1 MSHELRQEED
11 LQITER
17 LQTAPS
23 SAYILSAGFGT
34 RMDPLTN
41 GQFPK
46 GLVEIEQGKVLL
58 EFVFGIAVESGVG
71 KIVTCV
77 SHQSEKIIEF
87 CDRKSLGADISF
99 SIESTPQ
106 GVIKT
111 FETGLNN
118 FPPTDDFLL
127 LHGDEIIANF
137 SLPEMFKFHM
147 SHKNLATGLLSSNP
161 QAKRTVIMKL
171 EADGK
176 VSDSQRDN
184 DSNSDY
190 IASLGLF
197 IFRPE
202 IANEIGRFKT
212 WEEMVKT
219 FAKEGKLYGF
229 KSDAY
234 FFNINGPKDIADFL
248 NYKRNI
254 KT

>member
-1 MSHELRQEED
+1 MSHELRQPD
-11 LQITER
+11 NLPNTEK

-23 SAYILSAGFGT
+23 SAYVLSAGFGT
-34 RMDPLTN
+34 RMDTLTH

-58 EFVFGIAVESGVG
+58 EFVFGIATESGVN

-87 CDRKSLGADISF
+87 CDSKSLGADISF
-99 SIESTPQ
+99 SVESAPQ

-111 FETGLNN
+111 FETGLKN

-137 SLPEMFKFHM
+137 SLTEMYKFHK
-147 SHKNLATGLLSSNP
+147 SHNGLATGLLSSNS
-161 QAKRTVIMKL
+161 QAKRTVVMKL
-171 EADGK
+171 EGDGK

-184 DSNSDY
+184 DSNPDY
-190 IASLGLF
+190 LASLGLF
-197 IFRPE
+197 IFKPE
-202 IANEIGRFKT
+202 LANEVGRFKT

-229 KSDAY
+229 NSDAH
-234 FFNINGPKDIADFL
+234 FFNINSPKDISDFL
-248 NYKRNI
+248 DYKRSI